1 MPENA
6 ARGRNKQQSGEETTN
21 GTRTLQRRVDGAMG
35 GENRPGADVA
45 PAKSWWVNAAT
56 TVNGR
61 PTEGI
66 DDPTTDDDAGRVRP

>member
-1 MPENA
+1 
-6 ARGRNKQQSGEETTN
+6 
-21 GTRTLQRRVDGAMG
+21 MG

-66 DDPTTDDDAGRVRP
+66 DEPTTDDDAGRVRP